1 MATPKT
7 QKKYPRPP
15 EVDEG
20 TPITVGGG
28 GGPDPDSGGGPV
40 TIGFV
45 TSDWALNE
53 TAATTT
59 VSLNNALGGITSLEV
74 NGKSI
79 PLPPPPVTIT
89 IFCKED

>member
-7 QKKYPRPP
+7 QEKYPRPP
-15 EVDEG
+15 EFVDEG

-28 GGPDPDSGGGPV
+28 GGPDPDSGGPV
-40 TIGFV
+40 TIEFA

-53 TAATTT
+53 TGATTT
-59 VSLNNALGGITSLEV
+59 VSLNNALRGITSLAV

-79 PLPPPPVTIT
+79 DLPEPPVTIT
-89 IFCKED
+89 IFCKQE